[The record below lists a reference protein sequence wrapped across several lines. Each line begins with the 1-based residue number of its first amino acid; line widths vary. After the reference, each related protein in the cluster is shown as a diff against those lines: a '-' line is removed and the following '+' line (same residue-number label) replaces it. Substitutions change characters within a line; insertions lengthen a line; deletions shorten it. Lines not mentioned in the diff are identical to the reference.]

1 MKRIFI
7 GIKIN
12 PDKNFKKLITAI
24 REELSGEAIKWT
36 DLENIH
42 ITLAFLG
49 DTHEDR
55 LEGINEMLREKCEG
69 RGGFEISLKGFG
81 VFKSLHDPK
90 VFWAGLYQSD
100 KLSTLQASIVE
111 GLKGLGITVEGR
123 PFSPHLTIG
132 RIKHIRDFDNLKV
145 LLLKYHSTDI
155 QRINVS
161 EVILYESIL
170 RQEGPVYKALEVLKL

>member
-7 GIKIN
+7 GIKID
-12 PDKNFKKLITAI
+12 PDKNFKKLITSI
-24 REELSGEAIKWT
+24 REELSGETVKWT

-49 DTHEDR
+49 ETHEDK
-55 LEGINEMLREKCEG
+55 LEGINGMLKEKCEG
-69 RGGFEISLKGFG
+69 QGGFEISLKGFG
-81 VFKSLHDPK
+81 VFKNLRDPK

-100 KLSTLQASIVE
+100 KLSALQASIVE
-111 GLKGLGITVEGR
+111 GLNELGITVEDR
-123 PFSPHLTIG
+123 PFSPHLTLG
-132 RIKHIRDFDNLKV
+132 RIKHIQDIDKLKV

-170 RQEGPVYKALEVLKL
+170 RQEGPLYMALRVFKL